1 MEERAKARADPMA
14 MPRLAQLHEMRL
26 KMSLEVC
33 CIAVGLLGA
42 IFFGAGLY
50 ATAQGGLFGM
60 QGVVVALGVATLVEC
75 VGGLLVPKS
84 QRDSLKFL
92 VFYGALVLAL
102 ASFFVA
108 GGTLFFKDEFLHDV
122 NVFWED
128 VGYQFPSVYPRN
140 DTVALNTAR
149 SLVVRHCN
157 TVGVTGMLNVL
168 ALAGVALFAGMLQTP
183 GVIARVMPSFN
194 NLTLLALGIVVTAW
208 AGRAT
213 GDASLA
219 AQAPWIGTSLWTVG
233 ILLLFTA
240 ALGLYVELL
249 VRRAARLPE
258 DEAGDGKESVG
269 SRGQALSR
277 IRLLTIVFVAALGVC
292 AVLLLSG
299 LIVAMLNAFRVE
311 DQIMVLSDED
321 FDRIVRS
328 AGLDPAL
335 FTRSVFIS
343 LLSRHYH
350 FICFA
355 NAILIVSLVA
365 VFLTTWFLRQ
375 KSIDALPDLAA
386 LGSVTHD
393 PAAGDGDET
402 EEEEAP
408 LVPRSA

>member
-1 MEERAKARADPMA
+1 MT
-14 MPRLAQLHEMRL
+14 RLAELHEMRL

-60 QGVVVALGVATLVEC
+60 QGIVVALGVATLVEC

-84 QRDSLKFL
+84 QQNSLKFL

-122 NVFWED
+122 NAFWDD

-168 ALAGVALFAGMLQTP
+168 ALAGVALFAGMLQGP

-194 NLTLLALGIVVTAW
+194 NLSVLGLGIIVTAW
-208 AGRAT
+208 AGRT
-213 GDASLA
+213 GASA
-219 AQAPWIGTSLWTVG
+219 HAPWIGTSLWIVG
-233 ILLLFTA
+233 ILLLLTGV
-240 ALGLYVELL
+240 LGVYVELL
-249 VRRAARLPE
+249 VRRAARMPE
-258 DEAGDGKESVG
+258 DEEGKEAVG
-269 SRGQALSR
+269 PRAEALGR
-277 IRLLTIVFVAALGVC
+277 IRLLTIVFVAMLGAC

-311 DQIMVLSDED
+311 DQIMMLSDED
-321 FDRIVRS
+321 FTRIVRG

-335 FTRSVFIS
+335 FSRTVFIS

-350 FICFA
+350 FVCFA
-355 NAILIVSLVA
+355 NAVLILSLIA
-365 VFLTTWFLRQ
+365 VFVTTWLLRQ

-386 LGSVTHD
+386 LG
-393 PAAGDGDET
+393 PAADGSGAEDGEET
-402 EEEEAP
+402 EEEDAP
-408 LVPRSA
+408 LVSRSA